1 MIRSISWP
9 HYSSLNSS
17 KDLVLHLL
25 RGDSNDDL
33 SVSDSSLREEL
44 QSLYPNVD
52 IKLDSQKSLQH
63 AIATE
68 FLVNLKASVP
78 LRDKARLNT
87 IGTPETGAWLRA
99 IPNPNLGLTMS
110 RQEFTLSLSMWLGQ
124 SYFPSPS

>member
-52 IKLDSQKSLQH
+52 IKLASQKSLQY

-87 IGTPETGAWLRA
+87 IGTRDW
-99 IPNPNLGLTMS
+99 
-110 RQEFTLSLSMWLGQ
+110 SMVAGN
-124 SYFPSPS
+124 S